1 MALDKDFKEFL
12 LLLNLHKVKYLV
24 IGGYAVVYY
33 GYVRFTGDVDIW
45 IEGSQENAEKLI
57 KAIDTYGF
65 EVDEL
70 KTRDFEKDIIMFSM
84 GADLLKIEITNRI
97 SGIIFDDCYP
107 RRRETEMEGVTIAF
121 IGLEDLKKNK
131 MWSGRLKDLNDLEN
145 LP

>member
-45 IEGSQENAEKLI
+45 IEASEDNAKKLI
-57 KAIDTYGF
+57 QAIDAYGF
-65 EVDEL
+65 EVEEL
-70 KTRDFEKDIIMFSM
+70 KSRDFEKDIIMFSM

-97 SGIIFDDCYP
+97 SGIIFNDCYP
-107 RRRETEMEGVTIAF
+107 RRRETELEGVPISF
-121 IGLEDLKKNK
+121 IGLDDLKKNK
-131 MWSGRLKDLNDLEN
+131 KWSGRLKDLNDLEN

>member
-12 LLLNLHKVKYLV
+12 LLLNQHKVKYLV

-45 IEGSQENAEKLI
+45 IEASEDNAKNLI
-57 KAIDTYGF
+57 EAIDAYGF
-65 EVDEL
+65 EVEEL
-70 KTRDFEKDIIMFSM
+70 KSRDFEKDIIMFSM

-97 SGIIFDDCYP
+97 SGIVFNDCYP
-107 RRRETEMEGVTIAF
+107 QRRETELEGVPISF
-121 IGLEDLKKNK
+121 IGLDDLKKDK
-131 MWSGRLKDLNDLEN
+131 KWSGRLKDLNDLEN

>member
-1 MALDKDFKEFL
+1 MTLDKDFKEFL
-12 LLLNLHKVKYLV
+12 LLLNQNKVKYLV
-24 IGGYAVVYY
+24 IGGYAVVFY

-45 IEGSQENAEKLI
+45 IAADQDNAQNLI

-70 KTRDFEKDIIMFSM
+70 KKRDFEKEIIMFSM

-97 SGIIFDDCYP
+97 SGVKFNDCYP
-107 RRRETEMEGVTIAF
+107 RRMETEIEDLVISF

-131 MWSGRLKDLNDLEN
+131 KWSGRLKDLNDLEN

>member
-45 IEGSQENAEKLI
+45 IEPSQANAENLI
-57 KAIDTYGF
+57 KAIDAYDF
-65 EVDEL
+65 EIEEL

-97 SGIIFDDCYP
+97 SGIIFNDCYP
-107 RRRETEMEGVTIAF
+107 RRRETELEGVPISF
-121 IGLEDLKKNK
+121 IGLDDLKKNK
-131 MWSGRLKDLNDLEN
+131 KWSGRLKDLNDLEN

>member
-12 LLLNLHKVKYLV
+12 LLLNQHKVKYLV

-45 IEGSQENAEKLI
+45 IEASEDNAKNLI
-57 KAIDTYGF
+57 EAIDAYGF
-65 EVDEL
+65 EVEEL
-70 KTRDFEKDIIMFSM
+70 KSRDFEKDIIMFSM

-97 SGIIFDDCYP
+97 SGIVFNDCYP
-107 RRRETEMEGVTIAF
+107 RRRETELEGVPISF
-121 IGLEDLKKNK
+121 IGLDDLKKNK
-131 MWSGRLKDLNDLEN
+131 KWSGRLKDLNDLEN